1 MHMRMRSPLGRC
13 ASSWLHQVLLITV
26 CIMSDAL
33 SSLSVG
39 LSNCITHLKLVV
51 VVQMMTA
58 PINDQMYKAVTGF
71 AIMACLAVACIHVP
85 VQLAKAV
92 SPGLF
97 PLHLKVSGDRVLLD
111 S

>member
-1 MHMRMRSPLGRC
+1 VRFFTAPPSPADHCLQIEQC
-13 ASSWLHQVLLITV
+13 FVNKASLAEQLHHPTQI
-26 CIMSDAL
+26 
-33 SSLSVG
+33 
-39 LSNCITHLKLVV
+39 VV

-58 PINDQMYKAVTGF
+58 PIRDQMYKAVTGF

-85 VQLAKAV
+85 VQLAKAM